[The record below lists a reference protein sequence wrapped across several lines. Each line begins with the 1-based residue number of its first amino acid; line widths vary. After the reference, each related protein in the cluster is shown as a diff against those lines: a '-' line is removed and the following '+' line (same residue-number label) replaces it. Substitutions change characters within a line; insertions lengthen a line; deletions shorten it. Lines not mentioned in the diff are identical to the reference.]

1 LPDPRVDRTKL
12 YPLLE
17 IILWVV
23 SATVSGF
30 DGWTSIK
37 RFGDEKLDWLRQFLP
52 YEQGIP
58 VDDTIARVMRKL
70 DTQMFKTCFA
80 QWMKSVSQ
88 APDGDVV
95 AIDGKQL
102 RRSYNDSAGT
112 TAIHRVSTWS
122 CANSVVLGQAKTA
135 DKSNEITAIPQLLD
149 VLALKNCVVT
159 IDAMGCQKSIAE
171 KIIGYKETMY

>member
-1 LPDPRVDRTKL
+1 MSLSFVEQFQDLPDPRVDRTKL

-17 IILWVV
+17 IILLVV

-70 DTQMFKTCFA
+70 DTQMFKTCFFE
-80 QWMKSVSQ
+80 WMKSVSQ
-88 APDGDVV
+88 ATDGDVV
-95 AIDGKQL
+95 VIDGK
-102 RRSYNDSAGT
+102 
-112 TAIHRVSTWS
+112 
-122 CANSVVLGQAKTA
+122 K
-135 DKSNEITAIPQLLD
+135 
-149 VLALKNCVVT
+149 LALC
-159 IDAMGCQKSIAE
+159 
-171 KIIGYKETMY
+171 